1 MTGVYPATRFAYL
14 YLMLLSLF
22 KCIAAVRV
30 VIDSPVYKLCKEQ
43 TRKRGGEEGRKALAS
58 TAQGRNAYSSLYLAS
73 MQLLWDKAEAREA
86 RLAKEEIKRPV
97 EDEEGLGYVLA
108 ETLKRL
114 KLARCHLTS
123 RRAAACSAA

>member
-43 TRKRGGEEGRKALAS
+43 TRKRRGARPSPSS